1 MRFVNVEASTPQG
14 LTEEDK
20 SSVQIASEIACGKFG
35 YEIRRPFDS
44 SSVAPVQQMRAI
56 DAVKRIINS
65 FDVNDGSYKLTD
77 VDMILLDQMVNNCD
91 EEMLDNNGRPWA
103 DWDLYYDVT
112 GNPLE
117 PRTFTEGPY
126 TITLPPETDEQ
137 LETIRNW
144 QLFCEEQDR
153 LLGGKRAEIYAKGG
167 YDAVAFEVSKVKDNQ
182 KLMNHNIRRYETQ
195 QRLINEKTEE
205 FAILKKELQR
215 KYNEYKARESTRE
228 IQNVLVD
235 DVDRYGDM
243 WDKPYSFRQILD
255 SMSYEEVRRMLLN
268 GERDMMYQVFQYFNA
283 QVPQET
289 QEQINTKCQNGSTE
303 LTVTEYSELIKAI
316 CVSSKILEGGDDN
329 LKELDSVDIEIINEK
344 LMILNDVLEGSNL
357 TKDDYV
363 SVLRQWLISVEPV
376 KRILEQ
382 KKLISIDYN
391 IANKDFNDMRQQAH
405 SQTGGNTMNINLNNT
420 NNSNDPFGLF
430 SNNNNNSSNNSSSN
444 NSSSTN
450 NSNNFF
456 NNSNSNNNNNNFF
469 NNNSS
474 NNNGNNFFNNNS
486 SNNNNNFFNN
496 NNNNNNNN
504 NGGGLFSGIFSSSNN
519 GTVKWDDVEVLLNQL
534 WENRQFVREM
544 SDYTYNTAWKDMLT
558 AIHKKDRKTLPNI
571 VRALM
576 DRASQDGSIQY
587 VDTRILTQ
595 ILAIVSPQTTS
606 DGSKYSDDY
615 SNYQN
620 VGNSN
625 QYSNMNTNTANVNS
639 SYMNN
644 SGRNNKF
651 GFYGFN
657 SNNSSNS
664 NPFGLNSG
672 TNGGGRPSARF
683 TQDNSNGGSNL
694 RRPGGTY

>member
-20 SSVQIASEIACGKFG
+20 SSIQIASEVACGKFG

-56 DAVKRIINS
+56 DAIKRIINS

-103 DWDLYYDVT
+103 DWDLYYDVA

-195 QRLINEKTEE
+195 QRLINEKAEE
-205 FAILKKELQR
+205 FASLKKELQR

-243 WDKPYSFRQILD
+243 WDRPYSFRQILD

-268 GERDMMYQVFQYFNA
+268 GERDMMYQVFRYFNA

-363 SVLRQWLISVEPV
+363 SVIRQWLISVEPV

-382 KKLISIDYN
+382 KKLITIDYN

-405 SQTGGNTMNINLNNT
+405 SQAGGNTMNINLNNT
-420 NNSNDPFGLF
+420 NNNNDPFGLF
-430 SNNNNNSSNNSSSN
+430 SNNNNNNSNNS
-444 NSSSTN
+444 
-450 NSNNFF
+450 
-456 NNSNSNNNNNNFF
+456 NFF
-469 NNNSS
+469 NNNS
-474 NNNGNNFFNNNS
+474 NNGNNFFNNN
-486 SNNNNNFFNN
+486 NT
-496 NNNNNNNN
+496 NN
-504 NGGGLFSGIFSSSNN
+504 NGGGLFGGIFSSSNN
-519 GTVKWDDVEVLLNQL
+519 GTVKWDEVEGLLNQL

-544 SDYTYNTAWKDMLT
+544 SDYTYNTAWKDMIT

-620 VGNSN
+620 AGNSN
-625 QYSNMNTNTANVNS
+625 QYSNNLNTNTANVNS

-644 SGRNNKF
+644 SGQNNKF

-657 SNNSSNS
+657 SNNNSNS

-672 TNGGGRPSARF
+672 TNGGGGRPSARF